1 MRWNKLYISVS
12 CTRLAEEYYS
22 KEQALCSSFQS
33 KNNLVLGKVWV
44 SMWLPYTHV
53 YCDYVS
59 ALFIQYDF
67 NAMQYMWTDNGNGI
81 TLDTHNCSERDWSIH
96 AFDTSYLPWSEQTSI
111 LEIKLCYMII
121 FATVVCFKTRE
132 PCRNGS
138 MEVHKHWTNN
148 CQGQWVNNCTTR
160 TRWSRY
166 AV

>member
-1 MRWNKLYISVS
+1 MRWNKLYIGVS

-67 NAMQYMWTDNGNGI
+67 NAMQYMWTDNGCGI

-111 LEIKLCYMII
+111 FEINALLYDYFRYSGMFQNKRTMQKWIY
-121 FATVVCFKTRE
+121 
-132 PCRNGS
+132 GS
-138 MEVHKHWTNN
+138 PQALDQQLSGAM
-148 CQGQWVNNCTTR
+148 GQ
-160 TRWSRY
+160 
-166 AV
+166 